1 MLFLSFKETTHPY
14 VLQISVK
21 HNKKWNPLLYL
32 LNYKSARSA
41 LRVLSLIDDYT
52 LCFSHFLIIGLWN
65 YSGNSRLR
73 SEILG
78 TQGKSEG
85 RWLPNFTFNSKT
97 RPAKGT
103 QFKGVFIPELI
114 NNPLAS
120 CSLINL
126 TFFTL
131 YTEFPFICLCNFRI
145 VAVYRFS
152 TLYAIWYHY
161 LTNKVKS
168 FMSCWSFEI
177 FHFFFHNIMF
187 S

>member
-97 RPAKGT
+97 GPAKGT
-103 QFKGVFIPELI
+103 
-114 NNPLAS
+114 
-120 CSLINL
+120 
-126 TFFTL
+126 
-131 YTEFPFICLCNFRI
+131 
-145 VAVYRFS
+145 
-152 TLYAIWYHY
+152 
-161 LTNKVKS
+161 
-168 FMSCWSFEI
+168 
-177 FHFFFHNIMF
+177 
-187 S
+187 